1 MLFMQ
6 ITYITNVSLTF
17 RKKTMRKL
25 SIDLPDEMYKELATI
40 KFQKMLE
47 DNQTSI
53 GDLIRQAIREW
64 LEKERLKKEET

>member
-1 MLFMQ
+1 MLFVQ

-64 LEKERLKKEET
+64 LEKERLKKEEK